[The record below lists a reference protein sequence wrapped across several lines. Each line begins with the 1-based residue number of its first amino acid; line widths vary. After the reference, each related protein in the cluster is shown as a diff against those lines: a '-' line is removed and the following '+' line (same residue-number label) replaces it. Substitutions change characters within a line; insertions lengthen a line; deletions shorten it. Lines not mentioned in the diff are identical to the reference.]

1 MKTKK
6 NRFAKRSE
14 GIDSSFIRDILSLA
28 NKSDII
34 SFAGGLPNADLF
46 PYKKIQKA
54 ANIILKNAK
63 SAKEALQYGD
73 SSGYFPLKEIIAKT
87 YKIKDG
93 LDIDP
98 NLMIIT
104 NGSQQAIDLTAK
116 IFVDKKDKV
125 LFEEFSYLAAMQSFA
140 FYEPS
145 FDTIKLLHTG
155 PDVAELQK
163 KKDIKL
169 FYFVPNFQNP
179 SGVTWNTSTRK
190 AVAKWA
196 NKNDTI
202 LLEDDPYGEIR
213 FEGKRQV
220 PVAKFAKK
228 RVIMAG
234 SFSKILCPGIRVA
247 WLIAPN
253 REIYE
258 KLIVAKQASDLQ
270 SNQFAQRIIYEFY
283 TNFDAQ
289 EHIEKISQTYKKQ
302 RDCLAEELSNN
313 IPEFKFNLPEGGMFL
328 WGYFESGI
336 DTIDF
341 LQVAV
346 NYGVAF
352 VPGFP
357 FFAKDAKGNYA
368 RFSFSTNSCSQI
380 KEGVKRL
387 KKAYNDYMGASK

>member
-1 MKTKK
+1 MRKSK
-6 NRFAKRSE
+6 FAKRSE

-28 NKSDII
+28 NKSSII

-54 ANIILKNAK
+54 ANIILKNPK

-73 SSGYFPLKEIIAKT
+73 SSGYFPLKEVIAKT

-116 IFVDKKDKV
+116 IFVEKKDKI

-140 FYEPS
+140 FYGPV
-145 FDTIKLLHTG
+145 FDTVKLLDSG
-155 PDVAELQK
+155 PDMKELQK

-179 SGVTWNTSTRK
+179 SGATWNTSARK
-190 AVAKWA
+190 AVAQWA
-196 NKNDTI
+196 SKNDV
-202 LLEDDPYGEIR
+202 LLFEDDPYGEIR
-213 FEGKRQV
+213 FEGKRQS
-220 PVAKFAKK
+220 PMARFAKR

-234 SFSKILCPGIRVA
+234 SFSKILCPGVRVA

-253 REIYE
+253 KEIYE

-270 SNQFAQRIIYEFY
+270 SNQFAQRIICEFY

-289 EHIEKISQTYKKQ
+289 EHIEKISKVYKKQ

-313 IPEFKFNLPEGGMFL
+313 IPDFKFNLPEGGMFL

-341 LQVAV
+341 LKSAIKH
-346 NYGVAF
+346 GVAF
-352 VPGFP
+352 VPGLP
-357 FFAKDAKGNYA
+357 FFAKGVKKNYA
-368 RFSFSTNSCSQI
+368 RFSFSTNSCRQI

-387 KKAYNDYMGASK
+387 KKAYEHYLSTQ